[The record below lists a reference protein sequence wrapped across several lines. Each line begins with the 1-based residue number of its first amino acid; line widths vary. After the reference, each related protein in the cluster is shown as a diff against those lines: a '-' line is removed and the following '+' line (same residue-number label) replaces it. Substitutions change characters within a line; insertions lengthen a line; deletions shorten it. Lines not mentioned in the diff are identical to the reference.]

1 MKIKVMATLR
11 SPDLTADIG
20 DIINVDE
27 KMGNLFINAGAAEL
41 IVEVVEAEK
50 VEVEPENIIEPEL
63 LETEKP
69 IKKAVFKK

>member
-41 IVEVVEAEK
+41 IVEVVETEA
-50 VEVEPENIIEPEL
+50 VEAEPEP

-69 IKKAVFKK
+69 IKKGAFKK